1 MTFEEI
7 LGNNVAKKSL
17 TEQIKNNGIVHS
29 YMFVGQDGI
38 GKKIIAKEFARKVL
52 CKSINESLDEYN
64 NSKNCESC
72 IKFESNNHP
81 DFKIISPEGNY
92 IKIAQIRQMQEDV
105 YKKPILS
112 KKKIFIIDKA
122 DYMTEE
128 AQNSLLKTLE
138 EPPEYIVIILILSN
152 ESLLL
157 NTIKSRCM
165 KINFLNIPEDEIKN
179 YINRNN
185 LIENPSKNMLKLF
198 NGSIGKIYEI
208 KENMDIYI
216 QTEQLTKEIL
226 QRKIIS
232 VIELLKKS
240 EFIYKSKEYANN
252 ILEYMTVIVYSDITE
267 KIESGEIVN
276 KTLLKIIEI
285 IKNTII
291 KLKSN
296 ANYDMII
303 DEMIFNIYEV
313 TKH

>member
-232 VIELLKKS
+232 VLELLKKS

>member
-52 CKSINESLDEYN
+52 CKPINESLDEYN

-105 YKKPILS
+105 YKKTILS

-232 VIELLKKS
+232 VLELLKKS

>member
-240 EFIYKSKEYANN
+240 EVIYKSKEYANN